1 MATIQLRVPDWLDR
15 ICAWPLMLYRRH
27 KYGYT
32 FRRICLGEGKF
43 TIVEPD
49 DYYRLGNFKWFLN
62 GSNINFYAA
71 RHIIIGPGRTKTVL
85 LHREIMN
92 HPVGLLVD
100 HRNCDTLDNRKANLR
115 LATRSQNQFNK
126 RKTKSKT
133 SSRFIGVSFEKA
145 SGRWLADICCNRKSK
160 RLGRFDSEIDAA
172 RAYDRAAIK
181 YHGEFARLNF
191 PRENYVNEISPS

>member
-1 MATIQLRVPDWLDR
+1 MFTKLTISIPVWLDLLFT
-15 ICAWPLMLYRRH
+15 CPLLIFRLLR
-27 KYGYT
+27 YGYT

-71 RHIIIGPGRTKTVL
+71 RHIIIGLGRTKTVL
-85 LHREIMN
+85 LHRELMN
-92 HPVGLLVD
+92 YPVGLLVD
-100 HRNCDTLDNRKANLR
+100 HKNCDTLDNRKANLR

-145 SGRWLADICCNRKSK
+145 SGRWLADICCNRKRK
-160 RLGRFDSEIDAA
+160 RIGRFDSEIDAA
-172 RAYDRAAIK
+172 KAYDRAALE
-181 YHGEFARLNF
+181 YHKEFARLNF
-191 PRENYVNEISPS
+191 PDQS